1 MKHIK
6 LYEEFSKA
14 NETVL
19 RNDLP
24 KIKNFIEKLLNM
36 VKDSELVK
44 DIKNFVT
51 NHEIDPY
58 PYTFETFVKDL
69 KDTFSNKVDF
79 SSIVESINE
88 SKQKV
93 TSDKEGKL
101 LYSNDSTFLDL
112 DVYKPSKEGEYK
124 VYMISKNGRNVRH
137 DKAYWN
143 GSEFET
149 SKTFGLSDD
158 QITHFENKLF

>member
-24 KIKNFIEKLLNM
+24 KIKSFIDKLLTM

-44 DIKNFVT
+44 DIKNFVS

-58 PYTFETFVKDL
+58 PYTFETFIKDL
-69 KDTFSNKVDF
+69 KAQFSSKVDF
-79 SSIVESINE
+79 SSIVESVNE
-88 SKQKV
+88 SKHKV
-93 TSDKEGKL
+93 ISDKEGKL
-101 LYSNDSTFLDL
+101 LYNNDSNHIDF
-112 DVYKPSKEGEYK
+112 DVFKPSKEGEYK
-124 VYMISKNGRNVRH
+124 VYMVSKNGRNTRH
-137 DKAYWN
+137 DKAHWN

-149 SKTFGLSDD
+149 SKFFCLKDD
-158 QITHFENKLF
+158 QITHFENKI

>member
-24 KIKNFIEKLLNM
+24 KIKSFIDKLLTM

-44 DIKNFVT
+44 DIKNFVS

-58 PYTFETFVKDL
+58 PYTFETFIKDL
-69 KDTFSNKVDF
+69 KAQFSNKVDF
-79 SSIVESINE
+79 SNISESINE
-88 SKQKV
+88 SKQKKI
-93 TSDKEGKL
+93 TSDIEGRL
-101 LYSNDSTFLDL
+101 LYNNDSNHIDFDMF
-112 DVYKPSKEGEYK
+112 KPSKEGEYK
-124 VYMISKNGRNVRH
+124 VYMVSKNGRNIRH
-137 DKAYWN
+137 DKAHWN

-149 SKTFGLSDD
+149 SKTLD
-158 QITHFENKLF
+158 